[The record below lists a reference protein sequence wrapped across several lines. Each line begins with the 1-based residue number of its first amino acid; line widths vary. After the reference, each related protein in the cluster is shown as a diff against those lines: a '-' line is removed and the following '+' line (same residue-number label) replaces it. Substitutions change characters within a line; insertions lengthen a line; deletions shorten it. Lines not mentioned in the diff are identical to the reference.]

1 MKNLKFSIT
10 QVSLIILASLS
21 ILGCQDMERPVVGDY
36 PVDEN
41 PPGGPLKFYVP
52 FDGTTD
58 NPLMNAVDQ
67 IRAKFP
73 SDNPLTQ
80 IDGIS
85 GKAVQG
91 GLDLPKKFVA
101 YPKPNDF
108 TSTTDSFTISL
119 WTKHGAPTQTE
130 FVFSLLS
137 NNWAKAS
144 MFMLVEGSEATPI
157 IKFFVD
163 EQPGDK
169 WFEWV
174 GANSIPGFFDGQWHH
189 IVFKYDSAT
198 SGMTLYKDGV
208 AYSTQV
214 WAGHGPINLNDSLI
228 TGLRIGGSGN
238 PDEGWMNSWSGGI
251 DQFRMYNIA
260 LTDAQIQDLYN
271 NNL

>member
-1 MKNLKFSIT
+1 MSGCSSPEVGMSFPN
-10 QVSLIILASLS
+10 VDVLA
-21 ILGCQDMERPVVGDY
+21 RV
-36 PVDEN
+36 
-41 PPGGPLKFYVP
+41 
-52 FDGTTD
+52 
-58 NPLMNAVDQ
+58 
-67 IRAKFP
+67 
-73 SDNPLTQ
+73 
-80 IDGIS
+80 
-85 GKAVQG
+85 
-91 GLDLPKKFVA
+91 
-101 YPKPNDF
+101 
-108 TSTTDSFTISL
+108 
-119 WTKHGAPTQTE
+119 
-130 FVFSLLS
+130 
-137 NNWAKAS
+137 
-144 MFMLVEGSEATPI
+144 
-157 IKFFVD
+157 KFFVKD
-163 EQPGDK
+163 ATAEK

-214 WAGHGPINLNDSLI
+214 WAGHGSIQLNDSLI